1 MRAGISAPP
10 SSAPRPACTSA
21 TRGGNIVRPRNAR
34 LLLAFKKIRDASA
47 GVMRGEIMP
56 EVLRGRLTM
65 LYAAMKKGQLDF
77 VLNAIHDDIE
87 FISYSPTKVFPFLGH
102 RRGKPAMA
110 ESLHGAVEAF
120 EILACEPISMVVE
133 PESAAVMVFTARRQP
148 RDRPLG
154 AGRARAFHTLPRRQ
168 DRRIAGVHGFAA
180 RRRTGARSRTDR
192 RVLTP
197 GRQLSNTRVKNQ

>member
-10 SSAPRPACTSA
+10 SSAPRPARTSA

-47 GVMRGEIMP
+47 GATRGEIMP

-133 PESAAVMVFTARRQP
+133 PESAASWCSRGESAVRPAARCRACSRISYASATARSSNCGSSWIRC
-148 RDRPLG
+148 
-154 AGRARAFHTLPRRQ
+154 
-168 DRRIAGVHGFAA
+168 
-180 RRRTGARSRTDR
+180 
-192 RVLTP
+192 TP
-197 GRQLSNTRVKNQ
+197 PNR